1 MKKKVKI
8 LFVCT
13 YNKMRSR
20 TAEEMYKHDH
30 RFEVKSAGIDDDAG
44 TKVNLELLTWAD
56 YTVVMEEF
64 HRQWIQKNYP
74 IFSVHGKIRCIDIP
88 DYYDFM
94 DPGLASLI
102 REKFEALVE
111 AEMDV
116 KERA

>member
-20 TAEEMYKHDH
+20 TAEELYKHDR
-30 RFEVKSAGIDDDAG
+30 RFQVKSAGVDEDAG
-44 TKVNLELLTWAD
+44 TQVDLELLTWAD
-56 YTVVMEEF
+56 YIMVMEEF
-64 HRQWIQKNYP
+64 HLRWIQQNYP
-74 IFSVHGKIRCIDIP
+74 LFSAHGQIHCLGIP

-102 REKFEALVE
+102 RDKFEALVKS
-111 AEMDV
+111 EM
-116 KERA
+116 ES